1 MIREVIRA
9 TALSRFNYDVGSYP
23 YRVDW
28 GSVAMFTVTTIVGV
42 SIITY
47 MVMVLFQSGIGAG
60 ERIPRGIDRLG
71 RISTAMLGAW
81 FAQHYNDR
89 ANTQFYAHA
98 RWQIAATKKV
108 RVTVEPVASAGPT
121 V

>member
-81 FAQHYNDR
+81 FA
-89 ANTQFYAHA
+89 FFLLVGVYA
-98 RWQIAATKKV
+98 V
-108 RVTVEPVASAGPT
+108 VAL
-121 V
+121 